1 MTKGL
6 SGRDNMRCMSDRLA
20 GKRILITSADTFMG
34 PDITQFFRN
43 EGADVI
49 ADESPLLGAGDA
61 SALIERC
68 GHLDAVVAN
77 FEYPAYK
84 AKTVDIEDSEWHAG
98 FDHMVH
104 PLMRVVRAVAP
115 QMIARRS
122 GSIVVTGS
130 SSPLRRMSPQTVAY
144 VTARAAQLAFVR
156 SAGHDLARHNV
167 RLNAIAQNY
176 VANPAYYPP
185 ETLANPKFQERLP
198 LEVPAGRIGRP
209 EESGELALFLASE
222 SSSFIFGQVVSHDGG
237 WS

>member
-1 MTKGL
+1 MTAMTGRL
-6 SGRDNMRCMSDRLA
+6 S

-34 PDITQFFRN
+34 PDIARFFRS

-49 ADESPLLGAGDA
+49 ADDDPLLGAGDA
-61 SALIERC
+61 DALIERC
-68 GHLDAVVAN
+68 GHLDAVIAN
-77 FEYPAYK
+77 FEYPAYR
-84 AKTVDIEDSEWHAG
+84 AKTVEIEDSEWLAG

-104 PLMRVVRAVAP
+104 PLMRTVRAVAP
-115 QMIARRS
+115 QMIARKS

-130 SSPLRRMSPQTVAY
+130 SSPLRRMSPQTVSY

-167 RLNAIAQNY
+167 RLNAIAQNF

-198 LEVPAGRIGRP
+198 IEVPAGRIGKP
-209 EESGELALFLASE
+209 EESGELALFLASD
-222 SSSFIFGQVVSHDGG
+222 SSTFIFGQVVSHDGG

>member
-1 MTKGL
+1 MA
-6 SGRDNMRCMSDRLA
+6 GRLLGR
-20 GKRILITSADTFMG
+20 RILVTSADTFMG
-34 PDITQFFRN
+34 PDLAGFLRA
-43 EGADVI
+43 EGAEVI
-49 ADESPLLGAGDA
+49 ADEDPLLGPGDA
-61 SALIERC
+61 AALIKRC

-77 FEYPAYK
+77 FEYPAYR
-84 AKTVDIEDSEWHAG
+84 AKTVDIEDAEWQAG

-104 PLMRVVRAVAP
+104 PLMRIVRAVAP

-130 SSPLRRMSPQTVAY
+130 SSPLRRMSPQTVSY

-167 RLNAIAQNY
+167 RLNAIAQNF

-185 ETLANPKFQERLP
+185 DLLANPRFQERLP
-198 LEVPAGRIGRP
+198 IEVPAGRIGQP
-209 EESGELALFLASE
+209 EESGELALFLLTE
-222 SSSFIFGQVVSHDGG
+222 SSSFIFGQVISHDGG